1 MTDDYGWQ
9 DFFTLES
16 FIAYQQRLYPGSRGV
31 FSDVLRRVAVA
42 TKIISSRVRRA
53 GLVGVLGKH
62 GASNVQGEEQMKL
75 DVISNM
81 ILKDAIAWLPSMA
94 VIASEEDAEMSILEH
109 ESNDYEG
116 DQYVVFFDP
125 LDGSSNIDVNVSVGT
140 IFSIHRAPYNPLK
153 RRFVWSD
160 FLKRGSEQV
169 AAGYVIY
176 GSSTMFVYT
185 TGQGV
190 HGFTLEPSI
199 GEYILSHENIRIPD
213 RCSYFSAN
221 DTNYS
226 VWPEASRKFADT
238 LRYTGTNRYART
250 SSRYVG
256 SFVADAH
263 RNLLVG
269 GIYMYPENAQSGK
282 GKLRLIYECAPLAM
296 IFEQAG
302 GTAST
307 GRERILDIVPSEL
320 HQRSPIV
327 IGTKKDVEFYE
338 KLVQEGNMDVEEPVA

>member
-1 MTDDYGWQ
+1 MTDDGSWQ

-16 FIAYQQRLYPGSRGV
+16 YIAYQQRLYPDSRGV
-31 FSDVLRRVAVA
+31 FSDVLRRIAVA
-42 TKIISSRVRRA
+42 TKIIASRVRRA
-53 GLVGVLGKH
+53 GLVGVLGKQ
-62 GASNVQGEEQMKL
+62 GGFNVQGEEQMKL

-81 ILKDAIAWLPSMA
+81 ILKDAIAWLPSIA
-94 VIASEEDAEMSILEH
+94 VVASEEDAEMTIMEH
-109 ESNDYEG
+109 GDNGYKG

-140 IFSIHRAPYNPLK
+140 IFSIHRAPYNPIK
-153 RRFVWSD
+153 QRFVWSD
-160 FLKRGSEQV
+160 FLKSGAEQV

-176 GSSTMFVYT
+176 GSSTMFVFT

-199 GEYILSHENIRIPD
+199 GEFTLSHENIRIPD

-221 DTNYS
+221 DTNYHS
-226 VWPEASRKFADT
+226 WPEPSQKFADT

-263 RNLLVG
+263 RNLMVG
-269 GIYMYPENAQSGK
+269 GIYMYPESVNTGK

-296 IFEQAG
+296 IYEQAG
-302 GTAST
+302 GLAST
-307 GRERILDIVPSEL
+307 GRERIMDITPTEL
-320 HQRSPIV
+320 HQRSPII
-327 IGTKKDVEFYE
+327 IGTKKDVEYYE
-338 KLVQEGNMDVEEPVA
+338 KLMQEGDKKGKESAG